1 MKAQSFIIDVDRA
14 DCRIIDLL
22 AERSYL
28 PRQRL
33 KEALLK
39 GAVWLKRSGSEQ
51 RVRRATR
58 VLFQGDRLT
67 LHYDPAILAL
77 EAPTATLIA
86 DEHDYSVWY
95 KPAGLLAQG
104 TEYGDHCALLRQCEN
119 ALAPRPVFLVHRLDR
134 EADGLILI
142 AHSARAAAALSQLWQ
157 ENRVRKIYRVVVEG
171 TVGDVGSSGRIEQ
184 PLDGKASRSDYTVT
198 WVDEEK
204 RRSGLHIE
212 LITGRKHQIRRHC
225 ASLGTPVVGDYRYGR
240 AGEPLQ
246 LTAAQ
251 LQFRCPLTKQER
263 NYELPAELAS
273 SSMVKEESN
282 GTT

>member
-1 MKAQSFIIDVDRA
+1 MMKAQSFVIEVDRG

-22 AERSYL
+22 AERSHL

-39 GAVWLKRSGSEQ
+39 GAVWLKRGGSEQ

-86 DEHDYSVWY
+86 DEHDYSLWY

-134 EADGLILI
+134 EADGLMLI
-142 AHSARAAAALSQLWQ
+142 AHSSRAAAALSQLWQ
-157 ENRVRKIYRVVVEG
+157 ANRVRKIYRVTIDG
-171 TVGDVGSSGRIEQ
+171 IIGAVGDSGSIEQ
-184 PLDGKASRSDYTVT
+184 PLDGKPSRSDYAVE
-198 WVDEEK
+198 WVDEE
-204 RRSGLHIE
+204 RGRSGLRIE

-225 ASLGTPVVGDYRYGR
+225 AALGAPVVGDYRYGKG
-240 AGEPLQ
+240 GEPLQ
-246 LTAAQ
+246 LTAVQ
-251 LQFRCPLTKQER
+251 LQFRCPLKNCER
-263 NYELPAELAS
+263 NYELS
-273 SSMVKEESN
+273 VDKQ
-282 GTT
+282 